1 MKDLWQ
7 KLFSFKDSITELSN
21 SNWEHP
27 TLLFDSCYA
36 AENVAF
42 MLGGQ
47 WDNFN
52 SVVLSVVD
60 EIAIETAAKIV
71 DAQWCYKGKSCTLLP
86 KLSVEVLK
94 RRYAVGDRHF
104 INANLM
110 CADLTNLNL
119 SEVNLGW
126 ASLRGANLSGTNLRN
141 ADLTQADLSDADL
154 SGTDLTGANLKRA
167 ILSDTELNKAI
178 ISTET
183 LQYPPHS

>member
-1 MKDLWQ
+1 MKDLRQ
-7 KLFSFKDSITELSN
+7 KLLSRKGSITGLSN
-21 SNWEHP
+21 ESGANR

-42 MLGGQ
+42 MLDGQ
-47 WDNFN
+47 WDKCN
-52 SVVLSVVD
+52 SVVLSALN

-71 DAQWCYKGKSCTLLP
+71 EARWCYAGKSCTLLP

-110 CADLTNLNL
+110 CADLSNLNL
-119 SEVNLGW
+119 SQINLGW

-141 ADLTQADLSDADL
+141 ADLTAADLSDANL
-154 SGTDLTGANLKRA
+154 SGTDLTGANLKGA
-167 ILSDTELNKAI
+167 ILS
-178 ISTET
+178 ET
-183 LQYPPHS
+183 RAK